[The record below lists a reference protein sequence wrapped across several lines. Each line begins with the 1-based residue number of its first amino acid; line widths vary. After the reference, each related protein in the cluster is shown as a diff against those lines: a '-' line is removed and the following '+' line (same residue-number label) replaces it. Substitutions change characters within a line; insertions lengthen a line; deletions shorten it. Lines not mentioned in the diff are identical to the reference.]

1 MYYLCWTRSILI
13 VIVYNSMA
21 CVLDFSRKVNGNV
34 ASERILAWPFTVT
47 ITVFGS
53 KLVCTE
59 TIIYFLFDSYVTYI
73 MFQIVFV
80 LSSLYSFLNTKTVL
94 YILVACG
101 VSFWHFKLNWSET
114 LTWKYNNYNRTF
126 YLSFNSL
133 QNYNPLQTSNNS
145 KKLLLKFFMI

>member
-21 CVLDFSRKVNGNV
+21 CVLDFSQKVNGNV
-34 ASERILAWPFTVT
+34 ASERILAWPFTAT

-59 TIIYFLFDSYVTYI
+59 MIIYFSFDSYVTYI
-73 MFQIVFV
+73 MFQIVFI
-80 LSSLYSFLNTKTVL
+80 LCFFFTFQTKL
-94 YILVACG
+94 
-101 VSFWHFKLNWSET
+101 KMT

-145 KKLLLKFFMI
+145 KTIAFKILYDIMYTCYIYLSLS

>member
-21 CVLDFSRKVNGNV
+21 CVLDFSQKVNGNV

-59 TIIYFLFDSYVTYI
+59 MIIYFSFDSYVTYI

-80 LSSLYSFLNTKTVL
+80 LSSYALFLWCFFLTFQTKL
-94 YILVACG
+94 
-101 VSFWHFKLNWSET
+101 KMT
-114 LTWKYNNYNRTF
+114 LTWKYNNYNRPF

-145 KKLLLKFFMI
+145 KN